1 MREHIHAPAHD
12 EFMIQPAWNEP
23 SRDAAGKAPRLSL
36 RAYARKMKQDDTAE
50 LERQAFNPSPN

>member
-23 SRDAAGKAPRLSL
+23 SRDAEGNGVV
-36 RAYARKMKQDDTAE
+36 DVI
-50 LERQAFNPSPN
+50 AFDRGPVTSAMTDNEALGA